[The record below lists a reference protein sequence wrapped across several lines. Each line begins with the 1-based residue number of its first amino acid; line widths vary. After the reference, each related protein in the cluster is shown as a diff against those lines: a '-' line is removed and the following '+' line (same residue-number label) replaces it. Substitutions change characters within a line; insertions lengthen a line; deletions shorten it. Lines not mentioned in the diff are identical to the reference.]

1 MLIVGLFAATG
12 YGTESAE
19 IERLRAE
26 NARLQTRVTTLEA
39 ELARARRASSA
50 LTERAETVV
59 HEAQTNGLRL
69 VHTDPMPV
77 RTDSGVRSRHWLTFR
92 SQPGAAAEAAVE
104 FIIDTASSDGA
115 YRSAEQLQLSIDGST
130 AAFPVTSYTS
140 HGLGP
145 TRGAGAK
152 RQLDEKVQIAL
163 PLTVLDHLAQAHAAT
178 AEIGQTTFRFTP
190 EQLAAARAFRAR
202 LGP

>member
-1 MLIVGLFAATG
+1 MVLIVGLFAATG

-130 AAFPVTSYTS
+130 AAFPVTSYKGTVEVFES
-140 HGLGP
+140 FDSRAIVVWTVDFESDPEDSVTVAATLRSGI
-145 TRGAGAK
+145 GAGVEGME
-152 RQLDEKVQIAL
+152 RDLQSRE
-163 PLTVLDHLAQAHAAT
+163 
-178 AEIGQTTFRFTP
+178 G
-190 EQLAAARAFRAR
+190 
-202 LGP
+202 